1 MTEIITPVP
10 GGILLEL
17 KSLVGDARTLV
28 KVDGKELPPNT
39 TGQYCWLTTVR
50 QVTHAALQVYQAE
63 AQQGKE
69 EWVLL
74 IEQSVAFPPALD
86 RVYDAK
92 AIKAINTTINH
103 AVEVQAPP

>member
-1 MTEIITPVP
+1 MTDILTLVP
-10 GGILLEL
+10 GGFEL
-17 KSLVGDARTLV
+17 ALKLLVGDTRTLV

-63 AQQGKE
+63 TQQGKE

-74 IEQSVAFPPALD
+74 IEQTVAFPPALE

-92 AIKAINTTINH
+92 AIKAIDTTMKH